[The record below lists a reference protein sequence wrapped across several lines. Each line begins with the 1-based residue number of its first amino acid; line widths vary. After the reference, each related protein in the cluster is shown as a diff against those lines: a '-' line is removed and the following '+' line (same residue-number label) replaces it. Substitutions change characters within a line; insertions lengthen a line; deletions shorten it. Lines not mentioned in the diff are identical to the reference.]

1 MPLKK
6 LIKHIINFTEAL
18 TLALILEVSAYPK
31 PGNVHRLRDRAK
43 LRYEAFLATGVFAYK
58 YFKRGVIRGVREFTR
73 RVVLGDLVYGLMR
86 DVISRINSSN
96 TCLGSSL
103 LLSLLSVSAGRC
115 IKSSC
120 DCAEDVAEHSKSV
133 IKSTT
138 VLDSIYYYMAVRLA
152 SPSYIKPSDYTGE
165 YVNVWDP
172 EFRRK
177 LREKEHRLYNV
188 LQYSSKFDVVA
199 REAINGFQQC
209 LKAERFLRSRIS
221 ENREL
226 NKSIVETYLY
236 LLSSNLDTIVLLKHG
251 YEVARE
257 VSLKASITLEKI
269 QKAGSNWV
277 GVISDLDDEF
287 HRRNMN
293 PGAIADLV
301 AATLALYMFN
311 NVLSNSTLLDLSY

>member
-1 MPLKK
+1 MPLRRFT
-6 LIKHIINFTEAL
+6 KHIINFTEAL

-58 YFKRGVIRGVREFTR
+58 YFKRGVIRGVREFTG
-73 RVVLGDLVYGLMR
+73 RVVLGDLIYGLVR
-86 DVISRINSSN
+86 DVIRRTNSSN

-103 LLSLLSVSAGRC
+103 LLSLLSISAGRC
-115 IKSSC
+115 IKSNC
-120 DCAEDVAEHSKSV
+120 NCAEDVAEHAKNV

-152 SPSYIKPSDYTGE
+152 SPSYIKLSDYTGE
-165 YVNVWDP
+165 YVNIWDP
-172 EFRRK
+172 DFRRK
-177 LREKEHRLYNV
+177 LREKEHRLYDV
-188 LQYSSKFDVVA
+188 LQYSSKFDIIA
-199 REAINGFQQC
+199 REALDGFQQC

-221 ENREL
+221 ENKEL

-236 LLSSNLDTIVLLKHG
+236 LLSNNLDTVVLLKHG

-257 VSLKASITLEKI
+257 VSLKASTILEKI
-269 QKAGSNWV
+269 QKANSNWTD
-277 GVISDLDDEF
+277 VISDLDNEF
-287 HRRNMN
+287 YRRNIN

-301 AATLALYMFN
+301 ATTLALHMFN
-311 NVLSNSTLLDLSY
+311 NILNDYILLDISY